1 MRTAQLFQEKCLS
14 SPNSEPTSSMSNA
27 SFMELL
33 TENANLSRKIALLEQ
48 DSDPS
53 SPEMLPA
60 SQKNANED
68 NPWKKELTIA
78 EQKIHDLQQVNM
90 TIVNLIIGG
99 KKPKLSQ
106 FGA

>member
-48 DSDPS
+48 DSS
-53 SPEMLPA
+53 SSETTNH
-60 SQKNANED
+60 QHANED
-68 NPWKKELTIA
+68 NPWKKELSIA
-78 EQKIHDLQQVNM
+78 EQKISDLQQVLQNM
-90 TIVNLIIGG
+90 Y
-99 KKPKLSQ
+99 
-106 FGA
+106 

>member
-1 MRTAQLFQEKCLS
+1 
-14 SPNSEPTSSMSNA
+14 
-27 SFMELL
+27 MELL

-60 SQKNANED
+60 SQKHANED

-90 TIVNLIIGG
+90 TIIVNLIKGEKTGQTNFNISHSVHIFSFPNIV
-99 KKPKLSQ
+99 KNNFP
-106 FGA
+106 